1 MAAALQA
8 PVAALPSSVNL
19 DAYFARINYTGARVP
34 TLATL
39 CALAERQPAWI
50 PFEAIDVRLGR
61 GVDLDP
67 AAVDAKLLHAGR
79 GGYCFE
85 QNGLL
90 RRVLLALGFEV
101 TGLAARVRWLL
112 ADDAPPTPR
121 THMVLKVI
129 VDGEAWL
136 VDAGF
141 GSCTPTTP
149 LNLRSRAAQRSAHEA
164 YRFVDGSHGTLL
176 QARIGEDWVPVY
188 QFTEEPQ
195 LDADYALYNWHT
207 SMHPQSHFRHQLIV
221 ARVTSEARYALRDA
235 TLSVRRSGGEL
246 SRHRLDADGIEQAL
260 AEVFGLR
267 VEPSWRTM
275 IERTATGERQ

>member
-8 PVAALPSSVNL
+8 PVAALPPSVNL
-19 DAYFARINYTGARVP
+19 DAYVARIGYTGAHVP

-39 CALAERQPAWI
+39 CALAERQPARI

-176 QARIGEDWVPVY
+176 QARIDEHWVPVY
-188 QFTEEPQ
+188 EFTEEPQ

-207 SMHPQSHFRHQLIV
+207 STHPQSHFRHQLIV

-267 VEPSWRTM
+267 VEPSWRAM

>member
-8 PVAALPSSVNL
+8 PVAAVAPSVNL
-19 DAYFARINYTGARVP
+19 DVYFARIGYTGARVP

-39 CALAERQPAWI
+39 CALAERQPARI

-164 YRFVDGSHGTLL
+164 YRFVDGSHGSLL
-176 QARIGEDWVPVY
+176 QARIDEHWVPVY
-188 QFTEEPQ
+188 EFTEEPQ

-207 SMHPQSHFRHQLIV
+207 STHPQSHFRHQLIV
-221 ARVTSEARYALRDA
+221 ARVTPEARYALRDT

-267 VEPSWRTM
+267 VEPSWRAM